1 MLEEGEIAPANSFM
15 NDGQT
20 TSPEQHPSQ
29 TNSTPQQTPNQLT
42 QSQPRNTPTPS
53 SISINKLKIEETV
66 EAAKLITDRLISIH
80 RVRKEAEKLCNSA
93 NTNIDITN
101 TNTNTNTNT
110 TSSTTKRTFQDA
122 NLNRL
127 TPLRDSTRP
136 GEVMDFS
143 KLDKTPPP
151 SPLTSKISNNHSA
164 RRRSN
169 GSTDFNTFAP
179 DFNDDNTNA
188 NANSELP
195 EDIEHVPI
203 QESTSTDSFTT
214 AKSESFD
221 RLPEMQVELL
231 QSELEELQAKYSAVF
246 NEKNDL
252 LQVLAEYEEA
262 MSKMIV
268 CGSYGNSFTSSSNNP
283 NANANANNNQ
293 NIQSNQSTDILSLKN
308 LTLDDGI
315 AFSNLKG
322 KFEEARLIID
332 KQRQTEEGLREM
344 ISNLQAELLQAD
356 KRYSVFKAG
365 AEDRIA
371 DANEELFR
379 IKNSLETELSS
390 SKAKLSRSELRI
402 SSLEAAVASKTKENA
417 ELMAISDELIQ
428 RIDNNH

>member
-1 MLEEGEIAPANSFM
+1 MLEEGEIAPANSFKD
-15 NDGQT
+15 DGQT
-20 TSPEQHPSQ
+20 T
-29 TNSTPQQTPNQLT
+29 TPQQTPNQST
-42 QSQPRNTPTPS
+42 QFQSRNTPTPS
-53 SISINKLKIEETV
+53 SSINKLKIEETV

-80 RVRKEAEKLCNSA
+80 RVRKEAEKLSNSTTA
-93 NTNIDITN
+93 N
-101 TNTNTNTNT
+101 TNTNINT

-151 SPLTSKISNNHSA
+151 SPLTSKISTSFSA

-169 GSTDFNTFAP
+169 GSTDFNTCAS
-179 DFNDDNTNA
+179 DINDDIIRNRNA
-188 NANSELP
+188 NENSELP

-268 CGSYGNSFTSSSNNP
+268 CGSYGNSFNSSSNN
-283 NANANANNNQ
+283 NSQNNQ
-293 NIQSNQSTDILSLKN
+293 SNHSTDILSLKN
-308 LTLDDGI
+308 LSLDDGI

-332 KQRQTEEGLREM
+332 KQRQTEEGLRDM

-356 KRYSVFKAG
+356 KRYSVFKSG

-371 DANEELFR
+371 DANEVLFR